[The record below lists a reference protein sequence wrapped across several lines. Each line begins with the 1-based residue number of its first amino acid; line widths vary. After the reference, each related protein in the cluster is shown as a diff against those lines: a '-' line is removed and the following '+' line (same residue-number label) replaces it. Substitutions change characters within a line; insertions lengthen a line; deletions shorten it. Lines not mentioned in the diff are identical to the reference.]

1 MPSKRG
7 GSIATSTTNAT
18 ADVDDAAIRKRKQNR
33 LSQQCLREKRSAGVA
48 NQSFFERL
56 GADIRR
62 LREVCEQQGGGGLG
76 GGGGGGAGDGGVDVV
91 AELVRINEGLIEENR
106 CLREAVLRMRKK
118 LLKDPV
124 FQKILGKESDAP
136 ETTGG
141 GAASNKRR
149 KTSSSTGSGSAS
161 GRAVGYASSDAD
173 EPDRSERTALDEGEI
188 LANFPLEPS
197 GSFNPLVAA
206 TSAPQASAMQAFHQQ
221 QHRPGDPLCMEF
233 PPTTRP
239 LPGQDFH
246 TAPNFSFT
254 SVPQISLTNTAIL
267 DAWMSR
273 SYANLLTQKIENV
286 CVQYVLKSRA
296 CKLDM
301 GGGLGPL
308 YQQFDERAIVDRLAD
323 IAVHMIFDDTGLGRF
338 INVLEG
344 AREFLRSAVACHIML
359 GSAKPH
365 DIVDENVTDTPALTT
380 SAKPAIVDLI
390 AWPSLRD
397 QMMFHSSFYDLDEMI
412 EDVVNYCVADIP
424 EQNLALQMYS
434 TPPITYPHV
443 TSPQDFESVKP
454 FRFSER
460 EFTHK
465 MMQISN
471 RDLFDIIAQRMEEPP
486 CTAASIHAHSDMLR
500 TSESEC
506 LPAKTEMAR
515 TFKGYRLSDAFFKK
529 YPFLQCS
536 SLASPYPFYPSSK
549 IQGY

>member
-1 MPSKRG
+1 MPSKR
-7 GSIATSTTNAT
+7 GSIATSTTTNAT
-18 ADVDDAAIRKRKQNR
+18 ADADDAAIRKRKQNR

-62 LREVCEQQGGGGLG
+62 LREVCERQG
-76 GGGGGGAGDGGVDVV
+76 GGGGGSGGGVNGAGDGGVDVV

-118 LLKDPV
+118 LLSMSGQASAAAGEFSVHSPFLYFPFSCEIWGSGAENSTRRQAGRANAGGKEADVHNTEDPV

-141 GAASNKRR
+141 GGSAPNKRR

-173 EPDRSERTALDEGEI
+173 EPDRSERAALDEEGI
-188 LANFPLEPS
+188 LANFPVEPS

-206 TSAPQASAMQAFHQQ
+206 TSAPQANAMQAFHQ

-233 PPTTRP
+233 PQTSRP

-254 SVPQISLTNTAIL
+254 NVPQISLTNTAIL

-308 YQQFDERAIVDRLAD
+308 FQQVDERAMVDRLAD

-338 INVLEG
+338 INILEVCSTSLVL
-344 AREFLRSAVACHIML
+344 I
-359 GSAKPH
+359 
-365 DIVDENVTDTPALTT
+365 D
-380 SAKPAIVDLI
+380 
-390 AWPSLRD
+390 
-397 QMMFHSSFYDLDEMI
+397 
-412 EDVVNYCVADIP
+412 VADLLRRGP
-424 EQNLALQMYS
+424 GNSSDQLWHATSCWAPQN
-434 TPPITYPHV
+434 
-443 TSPQDFESVKP
+443 
-454 FRFSER
+454 
-460 EFTHK
+460 
-465 MMQISN
+465 
-471 RDLFDIIAQRMEEPP
+471 
-486 CTAASIHAHSDMLR
+486 R
-500 TSESEC
+500 T
-506 LPAKTEMAR
+506 T
-515 TFKGYRLSDAFFKK
+515 
-529 YPFLQCS
+529 
-536 SLASPYPFYPSSK
+536 
-549 IQGY
+549 